1 MSESVES
8 EWWSQTKFPW
18 FDLEKH
24 KFLCYFG
31 TPIYSLDTLWQVLKK
46 KMFGQKGTWQFL
58 NIFMLNTAFQGMLFL
73 SPSIFRLNLNLQ
85 YLLIFNAFRQLVV
98 RIPFL
103 VCKLPVIQVLA
114 MVGINSM
121 AFPWGFFFQTK
132 KKNPP
137 KKPVSGQVQQSHVRQ
152 VGWLVVGMGGPLV
165 NVDPSCYAPE
175 VRPWKLED
183 TFPFGMIYI
192 FRVYIKLQVGR
203 YVWGW
208 LFFWCWCLIVGWRSI
223 IWGPM

>member
-31 TPIYSLDTLWQVLKK
+31 TPIYSLDTLWTVLKK
-46 KMFGQKGTWQFL
+46 KMFWQKGTWQFL

-73 SPSIFRLNLNLQ
+73 SPSIFVLNLNLQ
-85 YLLIFNAFRQLVV
+85 YLLMFNAFRQLVV

-114 MVGINSM
+114 TVGINSM
-121 AFPWGFFFQTK
+121 AFPWGCFFK
-132 KKNPP
+132 RKRKNPP
-137 KKPVSGQVQQSHVRQ
+137 KNPSVVRSNKAMCDRW
-152 VGWLVVGMGGPLV
+152 VGWWLGWVEHWSTLILVVTPPKL
-165 NVDPSCYAPE
+165 DPE
-175 VRPWKLED
+175 NWWDWKTSLSFWD
-183 TFPFGMIYI
+183 DIY
-192 FRVYIKLQVGR
+192 VQGLY
-203 YVWGW
+203 
-208 LFFWCWCLIVGWRSI
+208 
-223 IWGPM
+223 